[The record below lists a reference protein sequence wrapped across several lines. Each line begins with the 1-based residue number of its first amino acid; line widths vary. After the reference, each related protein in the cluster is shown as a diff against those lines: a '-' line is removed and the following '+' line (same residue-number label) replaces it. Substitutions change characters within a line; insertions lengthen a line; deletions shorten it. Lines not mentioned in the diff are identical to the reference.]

1 MGDLIQG
8 PDYWFDRYVPPRIMN
23 GSIVAFGT
31 DPETGNPF
39 PDFDVLM
46 VVMELYTDHEADCV
60 MAKVA
65 VCPDNNPEYVE
76 YHQIP
81 LEYLELIEQ

>member
-1 MGDLIQG
+1 MGVVIQG
-8 PDYWFDRYVPPRIMN
+8 PDHWFERYVPPRIMN

-46 VVMELYTDHEADCV
+46 VVMELYTDHEVGAV

-65 VCPDNNPEYVE
+65 VCPDSNPDHVE
-76 YHQIP
+76 YHNIP
-81 LEYLELIEQ
+81 IEYLELIEQ

>member
-1 MGDLIQG
+1 MLIRG
-8 PDYWFDRYVPPRIMN
+8 PEHWFDRYVPPRITK

-46 VVMELYTDHEADCV
+46 IVEEIYTDHEVGGV

-76 YHQIP
+76 HHEIP
-81 LEYLELIEQ
+81 IEYLELIEQ

>member
-1 MGDLIQG
+1 MGDVIRG
-8 PDYWFDRYVPPRIMN
+8 PDYWFKHRDSPRIKA
-23 GSIVAFGT
+23 GSIVSFGI
-31 DPETGNPF
+31 DPETGNAF

-46 VVMELYTDHEADCV
+46 IVEEIYTDHEVGGV

-76 YHQIP
+76 HHEIP
-81 LEYLELIEQ
+81 IEYLELIEQ